1 MAYLAAGFNTVRIG
15 TMACKV
21 TDAGG
26 NGTATVTAGKWCH
39 RDLTS
44 LSAKLGSGNYG
55 DLATEL
61 KARIDALPTTAM
73 DALTIDLSTGAY
85 TLDFALETT
94 VDFTTATLGDNS
106 GLRLAE
112 ALGFDYTHE
121 NATFISE
128 SDPYNIYLSGA
139 AIYTSNVTPYYYLA
153 LAKDGITHTDGWPP
167 YQVAGQSRGVITT
180 LGNGYGRS
188 PTTKIYLCEVQ
199 FGVLAQAA
207 TFAQNASATV
217 PWTYEDL
224 VTHAGLWEPI
234 CIATTGLNC
243 VIKDRVGDF
252 GMKERESLWGS
263 YHANWNTTMAALFIG
278 YL

>member
-139 AIYTSNVTPYYYLA
+139 AIYTSSVTPYYYLA
-153 LAKDGITHTDGWPP
+153 LARDGLTHTDGWPP
-167 YQVAGQSRGVITT
+167 YAQAEQTKGVITT
-180 LGNGYGRS
+180 LGNGYGIS
-188 PTTKIYLCEVQ
+188 PATRIMMCDFKLGFMT
-199 FGVLAQAA
+199 QASV
-207 TFAQNASATV
+207 FAENASAAV

-224 VTHAGLWEPI
+224 VTHAGRWEPV
-234 CIATTGLNC
+234 ALSTTD
-243 VIKDRVGDF
+243 VEFVYRDVVGDLSKAQRKAVF
-252 GMKERESLWGS
+252 DA
-263 YHANWNTTMAALFIG
+263 YHALWNLNVSAQFIG
-278 YL
+278 YI